1 MAAGNASFNDLY
13 SVYVD
18 EYLPGLKDNYKK
30 QSKLWDHMTSLRGV
44 RKDTGGVTLTEGIE
58 YSMNGQYVRYTG
70 AESWGTLPSS
80 PFLTRAQYIRRQAA
94 ATIVAT
100 RTEELAKTDAV
111 TNEDEIARKVMNAGK
126 TIANGL
132 CGDLYSDGSATN
144 QMDGLQKII
153 AENPSTG
160 VVGGIDPSD
169 AANGFWKNYSD
180 SILATDSVIDAME
193 DAFLGTSRNNDRV
206 DYIVAD
212 NGLFKRYFSA
222 LQAQQRFVDTSK
234 ASGGFMELDFNGVPV
249 VFDQAMAS
257 STGMGGEIPA
267 KHMYFINT
275 DTIFV
280 RPHVDCEMKKREKVN
295 SFNSDVYST
304 AILWAGATTC
314 NGRAFNG
321 VIKTA

>member
-1 MAAGNASFNDLY
+1 MAGNANFNDLY

-18 EYLPGLKDNYKK
+18 EYLPGLRDNYKK

-58 YSMNGQYVRYTG
+58 YSMNGQYIRYTG
-70 AESWGTLPSS
+70 ADSWGTLPSN
-80 PFLTRAQYIRRQAA
+80 PFLTRAQYLRRQAA

-132 CGDLYSDGSATN
+132 CGDLYSDGSQTN
-144 QMDGLQKII
+144 QMDGLQKIV
-153 AENPSTG
+153 ADASG
-160 VVGGIDPSD
+160 VTVGGIDPTQTG
-169 AANGFWKNYSD
+169 NGFWENYRAN
-180 SILATDSVIDAME
+180 IAANASVIDAME
-193 DAFLGTSRNNDRV
+193 DAFLGTSRNNDKV

-234 ASGGFMELDFNGVPV
+234 ASGGFMELDYCGVPV

-257 STGMGGEIPA
+257 TTGMGGEIPA

-275 DTIFV
+275 DSIFV

-321 VIKTA
+321 VVVTA